1 MLESRFVPWSALE
14 HSDWRRLFASTDAPP
29 DLSVEWAE
37 SLIEAHKIPIDQVLV
52 LQLSDRGGAV
62 RAVIPLRFDQR
73 KAMGLPVVS
82 VNLLNNTFSLH
93 LGVLS
98 DLGSQECIRAM
109 FDALYSRRGGWSTLA
124 FDGVVAGS
132 ELARAVEAEVAT
144 RGLKLES
151 SEGSASPYLRIDGDW
166 DAFLRGKSA
175 NFRANMKRKLR
186 RLMEAGDIEVCF
198 VTDPAE
204 LDKAMG
210 AIRQIEVRSW
220 KAEEGTAITDRVWEQ
235 DFYRALVSKFGK
247 NGQLLI
253 TLVRRGSVPLAFDLT
268 LIGGGKAYCLK
279 TSFDAE
285 FAELSAGAV
294 LRTELMRRIFSLGL
308 DEYDFLGKSERYKLE
323 WSETTK
329 VASSM
334 HIINVDSLAGA
345 FISFRKKIKAAVLNL
360 QCCFKISRPKT
371 DRESIDSR
379 LKRRY

>member
-1 MLESRFVPWSALE
+1 MDLRRRGPIAHSKLTCPRMLESRFVPWSELE

-73 KAMGLPVVS
+73 KAMGLAVVS

-98 DLGSQECIRAM
+98 DLGSKDCIRAM
-109 FDALYSRRGGWSTLA
+109 FDALSSRRGGWSTLA

-186 RLMEAGDIEVCF
+186 RLMEAGDI
-198 VTDPAE
+198 
-204 LDKAMG
+204 
-210 AIRQIEVRSW
+210 
-220 KAEEGTAITDRVWEQ
+220 DRKST
-235 DFYRALVSKFGK
+235 RLNSSH
-247 NGQLLI
+247 L
-253 TLVRRGSVPLAFDLT
+253 R
-268 LIGGGKAYCLK
+268 
-279 TSFDAE
+279 
-285 FAELSAGAV
+285 LS
-294 LRTELMRRIFSLGL
+294 RMP
-308 DEYDFLGKSERYKLE
+308 
-323 WSETTK
+323 
-329 VASSM
+329 SS
-334 HIINVDSLAGA
+334 A
-345 FISFRKKIKAAVLNL
+345 
-360 QCCFKISRPKT
+360 
-371 DRESIDSR
+371 
-379 LKRRY
+379 

>member
-1 MLESRFVPWSALE
+1 MLESRFVPWSALDR
-14 HSDWRRLFASTDAPP
+14 SDWRRLFASIDAAP

-62 RAVIPLRFDQR
+62 RAVIPLRLDQR

-82 VNLLNNTFSLH
+82 VSLLNNIFSLH
-93 LGVLS
+93 LGALS
-98 DLGSQECIRAM
+98 DLDSQECIRAL
-109 FDALYSRRGGWSTLA
+109 FDALSSRRGGWSTLA

-132 ELARAVEAEVAT
+132 DLARAVEAEVST

-151 SEGSASPYLRIDGDW
+151 SEGSASPYLKIDGDW
-166 DAFLRGKSA
+166 DGFLRGKSA

-204 LDKAMG
+204 LDKAMR
-210 AIRQIEVRSW
+210 AIRQIETKSW

-235 DFYRALVSKFGK
+235 DFYQALVSKFGK
-247 NGQLLI
+247 KGQLLI
-253 TLVRRGSVPLAFDLT
+253 TLVKRGSVPLAFDLT
-268 LIGGGKAYCLK
+268 LIGGGKGYCLK

-294 LRTELMRRIFSLGL
+294 LRTELMKRIFSLGL

-323 WSETTK
+323 WSETTR
-329 VASSM
+329 VASAI
-334 HIINVDSLAGA
+334 HVINVDSLAGTV
-345 FISFRKKIKAAVLNL
+345 ISFRKKMKALLLRLRLPFQAAE
-360 QCCFKISRPKT
+360 PKT
-371 DRESIDSR
+371 GRGPAESR
-379 LKRRY
+379 WRF